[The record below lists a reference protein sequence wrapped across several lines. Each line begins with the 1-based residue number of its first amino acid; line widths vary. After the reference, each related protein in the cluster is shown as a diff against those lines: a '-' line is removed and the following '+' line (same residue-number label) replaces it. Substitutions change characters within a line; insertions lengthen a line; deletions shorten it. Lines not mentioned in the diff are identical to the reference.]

1 MMSSL
6 QRVGLVL
13 MVMLAASSS
22 LADPFSHTRWAT
34 ILQQHVE
41 MVRDGQA
48 SRVDYAGINRD
59 HALLLAYLT
68 DMSKV
73 TKKTFDGWPKAQQ
86 LAFLINAYN
95 AWTVEFILSRYPD
108 IESIKDLGSFFAS
121 PWKKE
126 FVNLLGETRSL
137 DDIEHNLIR
146 GSGRYNEP
154 RIHFAVNCASI
165 GCPALLNDAYVG
177 DKLDEQLASVT
188 ENFLRDRNRHYFA
201 NGELHI
207 SPIFKWYKADFEQ
220 GWNGMHSVSQFLAAY
235 AVALGVQDSGSE
247 IIVNGKPVSE
257 RLREESLGIS
267 YTDYNWDLND
277 VAR

>member
-1 MMSSL
+1 MAI
-6 QRVGLVL
+6 
-13 MVMLAASSS
+13 LAANSSF
-22 LADPFSHTRWAT
+22 ANTFSHTPWAT

-41 MVRDGQA
+41 MVRDGRE
-48 SRVDYAGINRD
+48 SRVDYAGIKKDR
-59 HALLLAYLT
+59 LLLLTYLT

-73 TKKTFDGWPKAQQ
+73 TKKSFDSWPKMQQ

-95 AWTVEFILSRYPD
+95 AWTVELILSRYPD
-108 IESIKDLGSFFAS
+108 IDSIKDLGSFFTS

-126 FVNLLGETRSL
+126 FVNLLGEVRSL

-165 GCPALLNDAYVG
+165 GCPALLNDAYAG
-177 DKLDEQLASVT
+177 DKLDEQLAAVT

-220 GWNGMHSVSQFLAAY
+220 GWNGVHSVSQFLAAY
-235 AVALGVQDSGSE
+235 ADALGLQDSGSG
-247 IIVNGKPVSE
+247 IIVNGKLVSE
-257 RLREESLGIS
+257 RLSEDSIGIS